1 MKDLFVDV
9 WNVSEMKDDDVELSN
24 RTSNGLKR
32 YNRKLNRKVFDTS
45 HPSLGAFASSLRDE
59 GGQVVGRIEDIS
71 KGRERA
77 TEYNGQDVFPDIPE
91 DYDAFRSYDNSPK
104 KKLGKRR
111 AAQKKV

>member
-1 MKDLFVDV
+1 MQDVFLDV
-9 WNVSEMKDDDVELSN
+9 WNVSDVKDDEVELSN
-24 RTSNGLKR
+24 RTSNSLEH

-59 GGQVVGRIEDIS
+59 GGQVVGRIEDFS

-91 DYDAFRSYDNSPK
+91 DYDTFRSYDSSPK
-104 KKLGKRR
+104 KKRSKRR
-111 AAQKKV
+111 AARKKV